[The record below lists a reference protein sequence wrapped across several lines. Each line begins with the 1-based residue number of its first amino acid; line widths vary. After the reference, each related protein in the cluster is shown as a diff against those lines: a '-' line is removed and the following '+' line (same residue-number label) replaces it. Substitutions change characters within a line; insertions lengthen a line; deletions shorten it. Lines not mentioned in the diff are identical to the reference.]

1 MALTG
6 RNFNQRPSQLLRIED
21 EWLAIAFD
29 LTCTARLRIEDQ
41 EREQRL
47 LEAVSGG
54 LLSQAFGVQQSSG
67 PLTGNVIGEI
77 TQANFRDQGF

>member
-1 MALTG
+1 
-6 RNFNQRPSQLLRIED
+6 
-21 EWLAIAFD
+21 
-29 LTCTARLRIEDQ
+29 LRIEDQ

-47 LEAVSGG
+47 LEAASGG
-54 LLSQAFGVQQSSG
+54 LLSQAFGVQQQP